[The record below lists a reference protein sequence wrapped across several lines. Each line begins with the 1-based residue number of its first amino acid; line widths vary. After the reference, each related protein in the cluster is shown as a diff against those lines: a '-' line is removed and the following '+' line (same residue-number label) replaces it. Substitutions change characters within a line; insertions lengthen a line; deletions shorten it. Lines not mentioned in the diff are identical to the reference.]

1 MNSRA
6 IAAQTL
12 TPILL
17 QKASLNTEL
26 SKGLSRVAERD
37 RGLLQQLC
45 YGTLRNLPRLQ
56 ALANHM
62 LKKPFKKQEQDL
74 QALLMLGMYQLL
86 EMRIP
91 AHASIGE
98 TVEACVQLNKP
109 WAKGLLN
116 GVLRRLQ
123 REQDSIFATLEN
135 EPEFRFNHPAWMI
148 DKLRHNWPLHWEF
161 ILEQN
166 NQQPP
171 MTLRINQQRCTRD
184 QYLDW
189 LDEAGIDAFPGAH
202 SMQAIQLDEAC
213 DVDLLPGFDEGFA
226 SVQDEAAQLSADLL
240 DLQPGQRVLDTCAA
254 PGGKLCHIA
263 EQEPDLSA
271 AVAVELEAKRASRI
285 EENLQRLQLDA
296 DVIVADAASQ
306 DWWDGQLFDR
316 ILIDA
321 PCSASGVIRRHPDIK
336 GLRRNEDLKPLADIQ
351 LAILTNGWQMLQPGG
366 KLVYATCSVF
376 PQENERV
383 VERFL
388 KQQEDAVH
396 HDIEAS
402 WGQARP
408 FGRQLFPQPDGHDG
422 FYYALLSKAE
432 SPDNGGE

>member
-1 MNSRA
+1 
-6 IAAQTL
+6 
-12 TPILL
+12 
-17 QKASLNTEL
+17 
-26 SKGLSRVAERD
+26 
-37 RGLLQQLC
+37 
-45 YGTLRNLPRLQ
+45 
-56 ALANHM
+56 
-62 LKKPFKKQEQDL
+62 
-74 QALLMLGMYQLL
+74 MYQLL

-98 TVEACVQLNKP
+98 TVEACTQLNKD

-123 REQDSIFATLEN
+123 REQDELFTTLN
-135 EPEFRFNHPAWMI
+135 SQPEFRFNHPSWMI
-148 DKLRHNWPLHWEF
+148 DKLKHNWPDHWEA

-171 MTLRINQQRCTRD
+171 MTLRVNQQSCSRD
-184 QYLDW
+184 QYLNW
-189 LDEAGIDAFPGAH
+189 LDEAEIDSFPGEFSA
-202 SMQAIQLDEAC
+202 QAIQLDIPC
-213 DVDLLPGFDEGFA
+213 DVNLLPGFSEGMV

-254 PGGKLCHIA
+254 PGGKLCHII
-263 EQEPDLSA
+263 EHEPDLAA
-271 AVAVELEAKRASRI
+271 AVAVELEEKRAARI

-296 DVIVADAASQ
+296 EVIVADAASQ

-351 LAILTNGWQMLQPGG
+351 LAILQNGWQMLKPGG

-376 PQENERV
+376 PQENERII
-383 VERFL
+383 ERFL
-388 KQQEDAVH
+388 KLQQDAQH
-396 HDIEAS
+396 HDIEAD
-402 WGQARP
+402 WGVARP
-408 FGRQLFPQPDGHDG
+408 FGRQLFPQADGHDG